1 MENIT
6 ITIEI
11 SDNNEISRKEALKI
25 ARVFNLE
32 KEVIWC
38 IDYCGYTPVE
48 ALKEWDLIQKVI

>member
-6 ITIEI
+6 ITIEV

-48 ALKEWDLIQKVI
+48 ALKEWDLI